1 MPSQVPE
8 HADEEYLDCAG
19 TSRTFRLSTYA
30 DGLFLEAA
38 EFRKGEP
45 TGLRFI
51 LPCRDGEPEPWGPM
65 RTLIRERLSQRDIV
79 RDAKG
84 KLHLL
89 RRTVRA
95 QLSDRDSMETG
106 LPTLLVDDL
115 ELTWDELG
123 ELLAPFAG
131 FGLRIEIRECGE
143 E

>member
-1 MPSQVPE
+1 MSTQI
-8 HADEEYLDCAG
+8 ADNGEEEFLDCAG
-19 TSRTFRLSTYA
+19 TRRTFRLSIDA
-30 DGLFLEAA
+30 NGLFLEAA
-38 EFRKGEP
+38 EIRKGEP
-45 TGLRFI
+45 TGLRFV

-65 RTLIRERLSQRDIV
+65 RMLIRERLSQRDVV

-89 RRTVRA
+89 HRRVRA
-95 QLSDRDSMETG
+95 QLSDRDRMETG
-106 LPTLLVDDL
+106 LPTVLVDDV

-123 ELLAPFAG
+123 DLLAPFAG